1 MNASNPVTFTVT
13 AQPLPTP
20 WLDQDLGQVG
30 IAGSASFTNGTF
42 TVKGAGSQVWGTADS
57 FHFAY
62 QVLSGDG
69 TIVARVVS
77 ISPTSATPGV
87 MIRDSLNPN
96 AMSAFGSYYA
106 SNAYLNY
113 RSSTGGST
121 SQASAPAGSL
131 PYWLKLSRS
140 GSTVSAYTSADGVN
154 WTPIGSPQTINM
166 GQSVYIGLVVCSNST
181 STLAAATFDNVSVSS
196 IVAPPPSFTLS
207 ASPSSL
213 SIPQRSSGAST
224 ISVTPQNGFSGSGSL
239 SASGQ
244 PSGVTASSSTNPAT
258 ASSSLTLTASST
270 ATTGAFSVVVTG
282 TSGSLTNTTTIAL
295 TVTAVSTALPLSW
308 SDGDVGTVGL
318 VGSAAFTNG
327 TFTVNGAG
335 SQVWGTADSFHFAYQ
350 VLSGDGSIVARVV
363 SISPT
368 SATPGV
374 MIRDSLNPNAMSA
387 FGSYYASNAYLNY
400 RSSTGGSTS
409 QSSAPAGSLPY
420 WLKLSRSGSTVSA
433 YTSAD
438 GVNWTPIGSPQTIN
452 MGQSVY
458 IGLVVCSNSTS
469 TLAAATFDN
478 VSVSSIV
485 APPPSFTLSA
495 SPSSLSIPQGSSG
508 ASTIS
513 VTPQNGFSG
522 SVSLSASGQ
531 PSGVTASFSTNP
543 ATASSTLTL
552 TASST
557 ATTGT
562 FSVVVTGTSG
572 SLTNTTTIA
581 LTVTAVSTA
590 LPLSW
595 SDGDVGTVGLVG
607 SAAFTNGTFTVNGA
621 GSQVWGTADSFHFA
635 YQVLS
640 GDGSIVAR
648 VVSIS
653 PTSATPGVMIRDSL
667 NPNAMSAFGSYY
679 ASNAYLNYRSSTGGS
694 TSQSS
699 APAGSLPYWL
709 KLSRSGSTVS
719 AYTSADGVNWTPIGS
734 PQTINMGQSVY
745 IGLVVCSNSTSTLAA
760 ATFDNVSV
768 SSIVAPPPSFT
779 LSASPSSLSIP
790 QGSSGAST
798 ISVTP
803 QNGFSGSVSLS
814 ASGQPSGV
822 TASFSTNPATAS
834 STLTLTASSTATT
847 GTFSVVVTGT
857 SGSLTNTT
865 TIALT
870 VTAVS
875 TALPLSWSDG
885 DVGTVGLVGSAAFT
899 NGTFTVNGAGSQVW
913 GTADS
918 FHFAYQVLSGDG
930 SIVARVVSISPTSAT
945 PGVMIRDSLNPNAMS
960 AFGAYFNSNAYL
972 NYRSTTGGNTSQSSA
987 PAGSLPYWLKVSRS
1001 GSTVS
1006 AYTSADGVNWVPI
1019 GSSQTINMD

>member
-96 AMSAFGSYYA
+96 AMSAVTAYCNSD
-106 SNAYLNY
+106 AYLNY
-113 RSSTGGST
+113 PSSTGGSP

-181 STLAAATFDNVSVSS
+181 ASLAT
-196 IVAPPPSFTLS
+196 
-207 ASPSSL
+207 
-213 SIPQRSSGAST
+213 
-224 ISVTPQNGFSGSGSL
+224 
-239 SASGQ
+239 
-244 PSGVTASSSTNPAT
+244 
-258 ASSSLTLTASST
+258 
-270 ATTGAFSVVVTG
+270 
-282 TSGSLTNTTTIAL
+282 
-295 TVTAVSTALPLSW
+295 
-308 SDGDVGTVGL
+308 
-318 VGSAAFTNG
+318 
-327 TFTVNGAG
+327 
-335 SQVWGTADSFHFAYQ
+335 
-350 VLSGDGSIVARVV
+350 
-363 SISPT
+363 
-368 SATPGV
+368 
-374 MIRDSLNPNAMSA
+374 
-387 FGSYYASNAYLNY
+387 
-400 RSSTGGSTS
+400 
-409 QSSAPAGSLPY
+409 
-420 WLKLSRSGSTVSA
+420 
-433 YTSAD
+433 
-438 GVNWTPIGSPQTIN
+438 
-452 MGQSVY
+452 
-458 IGLVVCSNSTS
+458 
-469 TLAAATFDN
+469 ATFDN

-522 SVSLSASGQ
+522 SGSLSASGQ
-531 PSGVTASFSTNP
+531 PSGVTASFGTNP

-557 ATTGT
+557 AATGT

-572 SLTNTTTIA
+572 SLTNTTTVA
-581 LTVTAVSTA
+581 LTVTAGRTA
-590 LPLSW
+590 LP
-595 SDGDVGTVGLVG
+595 
-607 SAAFTNGTFTVNGA
+607 
-621 GSQVWGTADSFHFA
+621 
-635 YQVLS
+635 
-640 GDGSIVAR
+640 
-648 VVSIS
+648 S
-653 PTSATPGVMIRDSL
+653 PWA
-667 NPNAMSAFGSYY
+667 
-679 ASNAYLNYRSSTGGS
+679 
-694 TSQSS
+694 
-699 APAGSLPYWL
+699 
-709 KLSRSGSTVS
+709 
-719 AYTSADGVNWTPIGS
+719 
-734 PQTINMGQSVY
+734 
-745 IGLVVCSNSTSTLAA
+745 
-760 ATFDNVSV
+760 
-768 SSIVAPPPSFT
+768 
-779 LSASPSSLSIP
+779 
-790 QGSSGAST
+790 
-798 ISVTP
+798 
-803 QNGFSGSVSLS
+803 
-814 ASGQPSGV
+814 
-822 TASFSTNPATAS
+822 
-834 STLTLTASSTATT
+834 
-847 GTFSVVVTGT
+847 
-857 SGSLTNTT
+857 
-865 TIALT
+865 
-870 VTAVS
+870 
-875 TALPLSWSDG
+875 DG

-972 NYRSTTGGNTSQSSA
+972 NYRSSTGGSTSQASA
-987 PAGSLPYWLKVSRS
+987 PAGSLPYWLKLSRS

-1006 AYTSADGVNWVPI
+1006 AYTSADGVNWTPI
-1019 GSSQTINMD
+1019 GSSQTINMGQSVYVGLALCSNNTSTLATATFDNVSVNSTAAPAPLISSVSATTGSVGSQVVLAGSGFGATQGNSIVTLNGAPVTINAWSNTAVTITIPSGATSGPLVVSVAPSMNDSNPIPFTVTAPQPSFMLSASPRSLSIPQGASGASTISVTPQNGFTGSVSLSASGLPSGVTASFSTNPATASSTLTLTASSSATTGTFSVVVTGTSGSLTGSTTVSVTVTSGPNFTLSASPSSLSIPQGASGTSTISVTPQNGFTGSVSLSASGQPSGVTASFSTNPATTSSTVTLTASSTATTGTFSDRESVV